1 MTYHLDGSKSLEQKI
16 LDIYTRS
23 SIYKQFWARDIAI
36 AKVEKYLYCMANS
49 NLFIDKTLQT
59 IFNAT
64 KELHDEEKRLEVN

>member
-1 MTYHLDGSKSLEQKI
+1 MKTLEHKI
-16 LDIYTRS
+16 LDLYQRTG
-23 SIYKQFWARDIAI
+23 IYKQFWARDIAI

-64 KELHDEEKRLEVN
+64 KELHEEEKRLEVN